1 MMIVVELNEG
11 EKRRLIEICDSVVDF
26 NDQFSQFLSPL
37 LLSSSSSSNSN
48 SNNHNLMKI
57 IKILK
62 FASKRNLE
70 VVMIFFSSSSNLD
83 HDDSLLSL
91 FLSFI
96 LLPILSSLQSPCSR
110 SLFHPILQLTNS
122 FPTMVV
128 EFLLIPLLVHS
139 ISKDDKDQEEEE
151 EKREKNRNQNSPQ
164 FEVCSRLIKS
174 STTIIVNNHQTSHK
188 SSKDRDKLGQRS
200 LFGDVFLWRMLS
212 NTSNQHVNFQSKNKQ
227 EDDHLTHCK
236 STINK
241 IISNQHDDKEL
252 EIIHNNY
259 HHHKITLWTIETLPL
274 ISTILQQKNSF
285 LSQVL
290 SLFSSMFNSYPFSY
304 DRKPSTFS
312 CPILPWQHLPPPLL
326 LIWGVWEGVCGL
338 GRSSNNLSPTINK
351 QLVNR
356 NKNSRRL

>member
-1 MMIVVELNEG
+1 MLDDGRRGKRGREEESEKEEWNENGSPLKKKKMRSTPPQQPSNDDDKNMEEEMMIVVELNEG

-83 HDDSLLSL
+83 HHDSLLSL

-236 STINK
+236 STIN
-241 IISNQHDDKEL
+241 IILSNQHDDKEF
-252 EIIHNNY
+252 EIINSN
-259 HHHKITLWTIETLPL
+259 HHRITLWSIETLPL
-274 ISTILQQKNSF
+274 ISTILQQKNTS
-285 LSQVL
+285 LSQVFL
-290 SLFSSMFNSYPFSY
+290 SFFCNVCFISPLF
-304 DRKPSTFS
+304 
-312 CPILPWQHLPPPLL
+312 I
-326 LIWGVWEGVCGL
+326 
-338 GRSSNNLSPTINK
+338 
-351 QLVNR
+351 
-356 NKNSRRL
+356 